1 MNMGGVPFT
10 RLTSFETA
18 EPTNGEQGLP
28 HVGLCDHTVC
38 TAKQRALRI
47 FKLLTNRRKE
57 KTMKG
62 VRSER
67 KAWLL
72 PSRSSSSRGETPN
85 KNRTSCETRDY
96 EKRRTEMPGSPER
109 CGTGSGGPEASP
121 EADTPRASS
130 RDGFSLPST
139 CRRQCPAGQ
148 ATMTVVA
155 FVRGRRTRSTR
166 HGEPGSERGSAS

>member
-10 RLTSFETA
+10 QLTSFETA
-18 EPTNGEQGLP
+18 EPMNGEQGLP

-38 TAKQRALRI
+38 TSKQRALRI

-96 EKRRTEMPGSPER
+96 EKRRTGPLRGVER
-109 CGTGSGGPEASP
+109 DLGDRKPVLRPTSREPPAGTASP
-121 EADTPRASS
+121 SRPPADGNAPQDR
-130 RDGFSLPST
+130 P
-139 CRRQCPAGQ
+139 Q
-148 ATMTVVA
+148 
-155 FVRGRRTRSTR
+155 
-166 HGEPGSERGSAS
+166 